1 MPGCRQVVQ
10 VRRKALMT
18 MTVAAWRELV
28 PFVQRLASDDPNPNG
43 RRDAKETFT
52 SLALDT
58 ETH

>member
-1 MPGCRQVVQ
+1 
-10 VRRKALMT
+10 MT